1 MVAIKR
7 KVIPETVAH
16 LAVEV
21 AQAPNRGRVIRLA
34 TSASLDVPFGRALA
48 RRLCSLLG
56 CRRRGRRRCLGALD
70 ARSGR
75 GHFEDT
81 DGEIGGGAAAPDLL
95 RSLDDAAAHGASRPR
110 LAAPRHALLRQSLP
124 GADRRRRR
132 RLGDGALAAERQ
144 EELHGTAGVRFVRGP
159 LARERPRLVPRR
171 LRLGA
176 ARYYVIDVRSCH
188 RLDGRRVGLS
198 INVRCRPWPGSC
210 S

>member
-21 AQAPNRGRVIRLA
+21 TQAANRGRVIRLA
-34 TSASLDVPFGRALA
+34 TSTSLDVPFGRALA
-48 RRLCSLLG
+48 RRPCSLWG
-56 CRRRGRRRCLGALD
+56 CRRRGRRRCLGALG

-81 DGEIGGGAAAPDLL
+81 DGEVGGGAAAPDLL
-95 RSLDDAAAHGASRPR
+95 RSLDDAGAHGGASRPR
-110 LAAPRHALLRQSLP
+110 LAASRHALLRQSLP
-124 GADRRRRR
+124 RPDRRRRR
-132 RLGDGALAAERQ
+132 RLGDGALAAEWQ
-144 EELHGTAGVRFVRGP
+144 EEVHGTAGVSFLRGP

-188 RLDGRRVGLS
+188 RLDGRSVGLS
-198 INVRCRPWPGSC
+198 NNVRCRPWPGS
-210 S
+210 